1 MAESCCAD
9 ARQVM
14 LLACSGASNV
24 GQLTN
29 QACVELTQEGFGK
42 MFCLAGVG
50 GKLAGFIKSVKDAP
64 DLVILDGC
72 DQGCAKAIMQEA
84 GLPLRGYVVLTQQGI
99 AKNKDLNLKRGQIDQ
114 VKDLVRRIASPLVM
128 AAPTGSC
135 GCCG

>member
-1 MAESCCAD
+1 MADSCCASGS
-9 ARQVM
+9 QVL

-50 GKLAGFIKSVKDAP
+50 GKLAGFIRSVKDAP
-64 DLVILDGC
+64 ELVVLDGC
-72 DQGCAKAIMQEA
+72 EKGCAKAIMQEA

-99 AKNKDLNLKRGQIDQ
+99 AKNKDFSLKRDEIEQ
-114 VKDLVRRIASPLVM
+114 VKNLVRRNKSPLGM
-128 AAPTGSC
+128 AAPQGSC

>member
-1 MAESCCAD
+1 MADSCCAD
-9 ARQVM
+9 GGQVM

-50 GKLAGFIKSVKDAP
+50 GKLQGFIQAVKDAP
-64 DLVILDGC
+64 ELVILDGC
-72 DQGCAKAIMQEA
+72 EKGCAKAIMQQA

-99 AKNKDLNLKRGQIDQ
+99 AKNKDLNLKREEVEQ
-114 VKDLVRRIASPLVM
+114 VKDLVRGARSPLLM
-128 AAPTGSC
+128 AAPSGSC